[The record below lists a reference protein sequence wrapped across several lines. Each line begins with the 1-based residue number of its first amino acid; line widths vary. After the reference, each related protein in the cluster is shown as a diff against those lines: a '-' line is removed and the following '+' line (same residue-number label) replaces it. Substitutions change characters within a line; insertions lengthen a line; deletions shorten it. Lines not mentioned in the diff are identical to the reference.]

1 MKYKLLTLAFLFLP
15 IYTISSAQTT
25 SQISTSTME
34 NSSTESAVS
43 NTTNMQEAKEV
54 RIISSIEQIDQNEIK
69 MADAILNKTTNSD
82 VKEFANK
89 MKSNHQE
96 NLKNAQ
102 DLAKSLNLTMTTSP
116 KAVILEKKGEENL
129 KALESKQGKEL
140 DIAFVNTMVKGHTDV
155 LAMLDKHLKNLSSD
169 ANADFVNFM
178 KDTKKMVSDH
188 LDEAKDLQTKL
199 QNTQ

>member
-140 DIAFVNTMVKGHTDV
+140 DIAFVDTMVRGHTDV

-188 LDEAKDLQTKL
+188 LDDAKDLQTKL